1 MRGTRGSLLVE
12 TLLAAAIGVLVL
24 GALTG
29 ALAAGARAL
38 VRAGARSEANDTANL
53 ATEAFVF
60 DVRRAGYDEAAAG
73 IAALGEARSD
83 RLVLHA
89 DLDGDGA
96 IDPNSAERVGWIC
109 NVAAR
114 RLSRTT
120 GAQSLPLAGNVARC
134 GLSYFDAVL
143 APLPVPAGGLDA
155 TTRAQVAVIA
165 LDLRLVPRGGGP
177 PVDRLLAMALRS
189 QP

>member
-1 MRGTRGSLLVE
+1 MTGTRGSLLVE
-12 TLLAAAIGVLVL
+12 TLLAAVIGMLVL

-38 VRAGARSEANDTANL
+38 VRTGARSEAADTANL
-53 ATEAFVF
+53 ATEAFAF

-73 IAALGEARSD
+73 IAALDEARSD

-89 DLDGDGA
+89 DLDGDGT
-96 IDPNSAERVGWIC
+96 IDVTSAERVGWIC
-109 NVAAR
+109 NSGAR

-120 GAQSLPLAGNVARC
+120 GAQSLPLAGNVDRC
-134 GLSYFDAVL
+134 GFSYFDAAL
-143 APLPVPAGGLDA
+143 GPLPVPAAGLDA
-155 TTRAQVAVIA
+155 ATRAQVAVVA
-165 LDLRLVPRGGGP
+165 LELALVPRGGGA
-177 PVDRLLAMALRS
+177 PVDRRLAMALRS